1 MTLLQAGINGIYIS
15 NPGREGYFPTH
26 FTNTVTYAHN
36 KDLKVAFEIYKTK
49 FDVNTIHMIDLAIV
63 FKDTA
68 SKFKSALLNPSIN
81 ELKLSVEN
89 NILTKEG
96 INIFY
101 KHDIHFYI
109 LKNWITC
116 CKDWPMSALN
126 IFCYEIKSLW
136 KIE

>member
-81 ELKLSVEN
+81 ELKLSVES

-101 KHDIHFYI
+101 KHV
-109 LKNWITC
+109 
-116 CKDWPMSALN
+116 
-126 IFCYEIKSLW
+126 
-136 KIE
+136 